1 MRSPGRRHGSA
12 KTFPLFAAPS
22 RGNTS
27 PSKPLWAAVVAAAP
41 GYDPHVLG
49 AVCQATGDVRLYRE
63 LVPHRVGRLQGS
75 DSLIGGRGMRVYGD
89 SRASKSY
96 RTRWCERL
104 LTGGEEQLADSRVP
118 LDETAGYPG
127 RYRDIRRSLARSGL
141 GTRTASPLGF
151 GSKLGAE
158 QIAESAKH
166 RENRLPTSI
175 MFSCGRSDEPLRS
188 AVTVHRPGAKMFER
202 RVVWHRLEPVSWR
215 ILRRSATGQ
224 ALVRARVVFGEL
236 NFSLAMRG
244 CRVSWCS
251 CLRSLH

>member
-1 MRSPGRRHGSA
+1 MGG
-12 KTFPLFAAPS
+12 
-22 RGNTS
+22 
-27 PSKPLWAAVVAAAP
+27 
-41 GYDPHVLG
+41 
-49 AVCQATGDVRLYRE
+49 VC
-63 LVPHRVGRLQGS
+63 
-75 DSLIGGRGMRVYGD
+75 RVYGD

-104 LTGGEEQLADSRVP
+104 LTGGEEQLADMWRP
-118 LDETAGYPG
+118 LDETAGCPG
-127 RYRDIRRSLARSGL
+127 RHRDICRSLARSGL

-158 QIAESAKH
+158 QIAESAQH